1 MGKLTELLFDTDAP
15 IGEKNNSYMKA
26 KSPMRVKSLICT
38 GFRVTVRWF
47 SFSASKLV
55 WVLKLISSQT
65 DRDWSAQSEDPK
77 WAFWYAK

>member
-38 GFRVTVRWF
+38 GFRVTVR
-47 SFSASKLV
+47 
-55 WVLKLISSQT
+55 
-65 DRDWSAQSEDPK
+65 
-77 WAFWYAK
+77 